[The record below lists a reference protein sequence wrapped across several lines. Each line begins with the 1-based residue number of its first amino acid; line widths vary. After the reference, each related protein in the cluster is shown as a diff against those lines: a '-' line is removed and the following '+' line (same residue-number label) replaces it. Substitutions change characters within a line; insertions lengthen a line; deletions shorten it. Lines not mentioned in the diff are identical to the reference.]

1 MRGLRA
7 FTVKQ
12 ADKRGGA
19 LRSFFLAAFHHE
31 DIRRIRSG
39 MLWALCVAALPIW
52 VCARWPE
59 SLGKGVVNALLG
71 LWLVGFL
78 CLVFVL
84 GLERRSGVSHGYV
97 PRRKRGPR
105 RMAMADLVFVG
116 VTLGFF
122 LISIGYV
129 FACGRL

>member
-78 CLVFVL
+78 CLVFVF
-84 GLERRSGVSHGYV
+84 GLERRWSREAERCLS
-97 PRRKRGPR
+97 
-105 RMAMADLVFVG
+105 
-116 VTLGFF
+116 
-122 LISIGYV
+122 
-129 FACGRL
+129 RLCPPPEAGAKEDGDG